1 MQIGTLYNTENYGVV
16 LLKSVS
22 MCNYVGLTEPKF
34 RVEVVVLRDNAV
46 NFAILTRIEFD
57 VMFSPI

>member
-1 MQIGTLYNTENYGVV
+1 MQIGTLYNTEHYGVV

-34 RVEVVVLRDNAV
+34 RVEVVVLKDNVV
-46 NFAILTRIEFD
+46 NFAILTRSEFTEL
-57 VMFSPI
+57 FSPI